1 MLSRGNLGGFAGD
14 RGIMT
19 IVRKALRLRLAL
31 SEEGLLPEALGSLLF
46 PRGLCLK
53 LFLDPETEVRV
64 GDSRN
69 AFNPKNDPEVLQVLD
84 RLLDALVVQHSR
96 TLIAWAA

>member
-1 MLSRGNLGGFAGD
+1 
-14 RGIMT
+14 MT
-19 IVRKALRLRLAL
+19 IDRKALRLRLAL
-31 SEEGLLPEALGSLLF
+31 SEEDLLPDALGSSLF
-46 PRGLCLK
+46 PPGLRPK

>member
-1 MLSRGNLGGFAGD
+1 
-14 RGIMT
+14 
-19 IVRKALRLRLAL
+19 
-31 SEEGLLPEALGSLLF
+31 
-46 PRGLCLK
+46 K

-69 AFNPKNDPEVLQVLD
+69 AFNPKNDPEVLQGLD
-84 RLLDALVVQHSR
+84 RLLDALVVKHSR

>member
-1 MLSRGNLGGFAGD
+1 MLSRCNLGGFAGD
-14 RGIMT
+14 RGIIT
-19 IVRKALRLRLAL
+19 IVRKVLRLRLAI
-31 SEEGLLPEALGSLLF
+31 SEEDLLPDALGSSLF
-46 PRGLCLK
+46 PPGLCLK
-53 LFLDPETEVRV
+53 LFLDPDTEVRV

-69 AFNPKNDPEVLQVLD
+69 TFNPKNDPEVLQVLD